1 MRTSSCTALLTTLL
15 TTLGATLLTALRA
28 TLLTA
33 LRATLLTA
41 LRTTVRSRPRH
52 CTELI
57 DLGTVHLLGTP
68 WTLVHDELAT
78 LRVKASAAVDD
89 SSIRV
94 LSRNPEARLRLTVTV
109 RIAHRGLATTVV
121 RPDVEG
127 AAIRHW
133 CIEAARTVR
142 QVHSSLT
149 ARGRRHFNLA
159 LLVGLERRLAVG
171 PRAGLC
177 SNRHTR
183 GTVRVD
189 RHREICVVSGF
200 VSRS

>member
-1 MRTSSCTALLTTLL
+1 MRTRSCTALLTTLL
-15 TTLGATLLTALRA
+15 IALRTALLTTLLIALRA
-28 TLLTA
+28 ALL
-33 LRATLLTA
+33 
-41 LRTTVRSRPRH
+41 TTVRSWPRH

-57 DLGTVHLLGTP
+57 HLGTVDLGGTP
-68 WTLVHDELAT
+68 WALVHDELAA
-78 LRVKASAAVDD
+78 LRVESSAAIDD
-89 SSIRV
+89 STIRV
-94 LSRNPEARLRLTVTV
+94 LSWNPETGLLLTLAV
-109 RIAHRGLATTVV
+109 RKANRGLTTPVV

-127 AAIRHW
+127 AAVRHW

-159 LLVGLERRLAVG
+159 LLVSLERRLLVG

-177 SNRHTR
+177 SDRHTR

-189 RHREICVVSGF
+189 RHRKICVVLGF
-200 VSRS
+200 GSRS

>member
-1 MRTSSCTALLTTLL
+1 MRTRSCTALLTTLL
-15 TTLGATLLTALRA
+15 IALRA
-28 TLLTA
+28 ALLTTLLIA
-33 LRATLLTA
+33 LL
-41 LRTTVRSRPRH
+41 TTVRSWPRH

-57 DLGTVHLLGTP
+57 HLGPVHLLGTP
-68 WTLVHDELAT
+68 WPLVHDELAA
-78 LRVKASAAVDD
+78 LRVESSAAIDD
-89 SSIRV
+89 STIRV
-94 LSRNPEARLRLTVTV
+94 LSWNPETGLLLTVTV
-109 RIAHRGLATTVV
+109 RKAHRGLATTVV

-159 LLVGLERRLAVG
+159 LLVGLERRLAVR

-189 RHREICVVSGF
+189 RHREICVVLGF
-200 VSRS
+200 GSRS